1 MASAQA
7 QVAAYNKGREA
18 KQSASDVVK
27 RVKKT
32 AIDTSKN
39 SKKGLKSKIKSAA
52 EKIVDRM
59 SEETESDPKEK
70 QMLAKK
76 RQMMM
81 KQQMLDK
88 QRLQAQQQGKL
99 PSGHRTEQK
108 EEMTAF
114 EKVKLEKEHGK
125 GSIVGTPTKKV
136 DHAKIN
142 ASRAGSRKPNKREQE
157 SSGRYTGGYA
167 GD

>member
-1 MASAQA
+1 
-7 QVAAYNKGREA
+7 
-18 KQSASDVVK
+18 
-27 RVKKT
+27 
-32 AIDTSKN
+32 
-39 SKKGLKSKIKSAA
+39 
-52 EKIVDRM
+52 
-59 SEETESDPKEK
+59 
-70 QMLAKK
+70 
-76 RQMMM
+76 MMM
-81 KQQMLDK
+81 KQQMLDR

-108 EEMTAF
+108 EEMSAF
-114 EKVKLEKEHGK
+114 EKVKAKLEKEHGK